1 MFHIPKYTQYSK
13 TFFLAIMLLDAF
25 CLYFAF
31 DLSSRKALS
40 HGGELSSQASFY
52 VIWALLWTIISLFSN
67 QYSTTTLKKVSR
79 IIKSTVK
86 VILIHA
92 LFIFVY
98 LLTTPQYFEI
108 NYLIDVYL
116 FSMLITIGAKFL
128 LLLSY
133 RLISNQRKN
142 KVNFIIIGDTPTTQE
157 LLRSLDLNKKFGYR
171 FYGFLT
177 EKGANLDLR
186 VKEITR
192 FCKSNDIN
200 YIYFDSSVDT
210 KLVERLTRYAN
221 NHYIRFS
228 IVHNPI
234 TIPYKEVETSVFNNI
249 PVVSGRNF
257 ENPPKISFP
266 TMKKLLNSFKA
277 Q

>member
-1 MFHIPKYTQYSK
+1 MFQIPKYTQYSK
-13 TFFLAIMLLDAF
+13 TFFLAVMLLDAF

-40 HGGELSSQASFY
+40 HGAEIGSQASFY
-52 VIWALLWTIISLFSN
+52 VVWALLWTIISLFSN
-67 QYSTTTLKKVSR
+67 QYSTTTLKKVFR

-116 FSMLITIGAKFL
+116 FSMLITIGSKFL
-128 LLLSY
+128 MLFSY
-133 RLISNQRKN
+133 RLLSNQRRN
-142 KVNFIIIGDTPTTQE
+142 KVNFIIVGNTPTTQE
-157 LLRSLDLNKKFGYR
+157 LLRSLDLNQKFGHH
-171 FYGFLT
+171 FYGFLDN
-177 EKGANLDLR
+177 KNADLDISAA
-186 VKEITR
+186 EITKY
-192 FCKSNDIN
+192 CEDNKVN
-200 YIYFDSSVDT
+200 YIYFDSSVDI
-210 KLVERLTRYAN
+210 KLVEKLTKYAN

-228 IVHNPI
+228 IVHDPI
-234 TIPYKEVETSVFNNI
+234 TIPFKEVETSVFNNI
-249 PVVSGRNF
+249 PVVYGRNF
-257 ENPPKISFP
+257 ENPPKVSFP
-266 TMKKLLNSFKA
+266 GVRKLFNSFKI